1 VPLQF
6 RPGSVLVLEGLDGT
20 GKSTQLDRMK
30 QWEWTEPAPTFAHM
44 PSGLVSL
51 TTAIYELTEH
61 EVISSP
67 LARQLLH
74 MACHAENME
83 SLVAGRDGGG
93 LVLDRWWWSTMAYGW
108 FGADLASRNVPEAVF
123 REMIQTVWNPIDAD
137 LVLVFMTPHTSDPLN
152 LAPVRYGY
160 NQLIDDAGPKAVEV
174 PRADPDVTMSFIQQ
188 VLDERGLLTGD
199 G

>member
-61 EVISSP
+61 EAISSP

-83 SLVAGRDGGG
+83 ALVAGRDSGG

-108 FGADLASRNVPEAVF
+108 FGADLAGRNLPEAVF
-123 REMIQTVWNPIDAD
+123 RGMIQSVWNPIDAD
-137 LVLVFMTPHTSDPLN
+137 LVLVFTTPYTSYLRSAQLGPST
-152 LAPVRYGY
+152 ARISPVDR
-160 NQLIDDAGPKAVEV
+160 
-174 PRADPDVTMSFIQQ
+174 
-188 VLDERGLLTGD
+188 
-199 G
+199 